1 MQEQVDKQREVQGSE
16 EKEEAVEEEEGEEEE
31 EEEAVEEDEAEDEGT
46 EDTEEYDEDKV
57 VVSLLERNRRCI
69 RKWLRDEYVD
79 AERRHNDAV
88 ERVAAASR
96 AADDSIDALR
106 VTIQRASNNDVS
118 TLPDARAA
126 GVVARRNLSRARA
139 HRNSAWFWMQ
149 LISSL
154 WSMKNPGVANGDE
167 PTRRRVVA

>member
-1 MQEQVDKQREVQGSE
+1 MQEQLDKQREVQGSE
-16 EKEEAVEEEEGEEEE
+16 EKEEAVEEEEGEG
-31 EEEAVEEDEAEDEGT
+31 EEEAVEEDEDEEDEGT
-46 EDTEEYDEDKV
+46 EDTQEYDEHEV
-57 VVSLLERNRRCI
+57 VVSLPERNRRRI

-88 ERVAAASR
+88 ERLTAASR

-126 GVVARRNLSRARA
+126 GVVARRNMSRARA

-149 LISSL
+149 LILSS
-154 WSMKNPGVANGDE
+154 WTMKNPGIANGDK